1 MESLLIYAI
10 TAILMIVIFLPYF
23 FKFRKQQK
31 ADISRRAE
39 AESLGIIR
47 PQSQFPM
54 IDQAKCI
61 GCGSCVAACPED
73 DVLGV
78 VYGKAVIINGIRC
91 VGHGHCEKACP
102 VSAIKVGLGDITT
115 RDDIPITDS
124 YHQSTVEGLYIIGEL
139 GGLSLIR
146 NAIRQGR
153 TAIEKIS
160 QDPIRVTG
168 GEIKDVII
176 VGAGPAGL
184 TAALSCIQHKLSY
197 LVLDQQGPG
206 GTILQYPRRKL
217 VMTHPIEIP
226 LYGWLRNTEYT
237 KEQLLDIWEAAIE
250 KFDLEILNHH
260 KVNTVKKEGEIFRV
274 VTEKGDFYA
283 HSVVLAMGR
292 RGIPRKLNVPG
303 EEMPKVMY
311 QLIDAQAYNG
321 NHLLVVGGG
330 DSAVEAAI
338 GLARQKGNKVTISYR
353 KNQFFRIKKKNE
365 ERIGRLIKERKIQP
379 VFDSNVLEIAPD
391 AVKLRRHEEVV
402 QIPNE
407 FVFVFA
413 GGIPPFK
420 MMKEMGIRF
429 GGEARAWTQE

>member
-1 MESLLIYAI
+1 
-10 TAILMIVIFLPYF
+10 
-23 FKFRKQQK
+23 
-31 ADISRRAE
+31 
-39 AESLGIIR
+39 
-47 PQSQFPM
+47 
-54 IDQAKCI
+54 
-61 GCGSCVAACPED
+61 
-73 DVLGV
+73 
-78 VYGKAVIINGIRC
+78 
-91 VGHGHCEKACP
+91 
-102 VSAIKVGLGDITT
+102 
-115 RDDIPITDS
+115 
-124 YHQSTVEGLYIIGEL
+124 
-139 GGLSLIR
+139 
-146 NAIRQGR
+146 
-153 TAIEKIS
+153 
-160 QDPIRVTG
+160 G

-217 VMTHPIEIP
+217 VMTHPVEIP

-260 KVNTVKKEGEIFRV
+260 KVNTVKKDGEIFRV

-338 GLARQKGNKVTISYR
+338 GLARQKGNQVTISYR
-353 KNQFFRIKKKNE
+353 KHQFFRIKKKNE

-391 AVKLRRHEEVV
+391 AVKLRRHEEVL

-429 GGEARAWTQE
+429 GGETRAWTQE